1 MTSKNSGGIVI
12 YSTKGDI
19 MFSSTGEITGHKKP
33 PRKHRSQ
40 RNIAH
45 KIFEDMR
52 AFNKEE
58 FWDNVLIKFS
68 RNVFLNDF
76 RFIGKTLFYKFKSKN
91 HKEEI
96 TLDENDLENSLGEL
110 KNFLKRKGILPV
122 EEIVDDS
129 SELFVPR
136 KLITCWKEIGKNKS
150 ILIFNYLKLLE
161 EKYSLDYLEMKR
173 TESLLKVLIFS
184 NILGND
190 HIILENEEIKE
201 IKYLE
206 WSEEKRAFDFN
217 INPIKIKP
225 LKKEKKNEDNYYI
238 INSYSDDKNNLNKE
252 IQICPIDKKWEK
264 FLENYYKIK

>member
-76 RFIGKTLFYKFKSKN
+76 RFIVGILRCFFSFLFLHNLIGF
-91 HKEEI
+91 
-96 TLDENDLENSLGEL
+96 LGYIIIYVINFTISFL
-110 KNFLKRKGILPV
+110 KN
-122 EEIVDDS
+122 
-129 SELFVPR
+129 
-136 KLITCWKEIGKNKS
+136 
-150 ILIFNYLKLLE
+150 
-161 EKYSLDYLEMKR
+161 
-173 TESLLKVLIFS
+173 KV
-184 NILGND
+184 
-190 HIILENEEIKE
+190 
-201 IKYLE
+201 
-206 WSEEKRAFDFN
+206 
-217 INPIKIKP
+217 
-225 LKKEKKNEDNYYI
+225 
-238 INSYSDDKNNLNKE
+238 
-252 IQICPIDKKWEK
+252 
-264 FLENYYKIK
+264 